1 MTNSE
6 AVKYVLE
13 EIQELLKEAAE
24 ECGMAEKGLTNTDM
38 YYMNGNDGT
47 EFDWHLNDRVCEFA
61 LQYPE
66 ELTDMLAARLLV
78 DRYGDATLYMYE
90 PDAVSPFKELEYKNK
105 FDEDDIKM
113 LAEYLEDTRDKK
125 KIWDERISAEE
136 TKEYP
141 DWEYSGRLEEYFED
155 YEDYEEDDEYEE
167 DEEEDRDYDNN
178 EIDLD

>member
-6 AVKYVLE
+6 TVNCVLE
-13 EIQELLKEAAE
+13 EIQEILKKDAE

-47 EFDWHLNDRVCEFA
+47 EFDWRCNDRVCEFA

-66 ELTDMLAARLLV
+66 ELTDMLAARLMV
-78 DRYGDATLYMYE
+78 WRDGNATLYMYE
-90 PDAVSPFKELEYKNK
+90 PDAVSPFQEIYYNDT
-105 FDEDDIKM
+105 FDENDIKM

-125 KIWDERISAEE
+125 RIWDKKISAEE

-141 DWEYSGRLEEYFED
+141 DWKYSGRLEED
-155 YEDYEEDDEYEE
+155 EDYEEDEEYDEEYEE
-167 DEEEDRDYDNN
+167 DEDRDYDDD

>member
-1 MTNSE
+1 MTDSKVVN
-6 AVKYVLE
+6 YVLE

-47 EFDWHLNDRVCEFA
+47 EFDWHCNYRVCEFA

-66 ELTDMLAARLLV
+66 ELTDMLAARLMV
-78 DRYGDATLYMYE
+78 GRDGNATLYMYE
-90 PDAVSPFKELEYKNK
+90 PDAVSPFKELEYEDK

-113 LAEYLEDTRDKK
+113 LAEYLEDTRDNK
-125 KIWDERISAEE
+125 KIWDKKISAEE

-141 DWEYSGRLEEYFED
+141 DWEYSGRLEED
-155 YEDYEEDDEYEE
+155 EDYEEDEEYEE
-167 DEEEDRDYDNN
+167 DEDRDYDDD